1 MKLVAKKSHQKTQVF
16 TNIENQVYSKL
27 INWSSGYF
35 DLFLQENLEDKL
47 IIYCPNGSITIQ
59 YFRKT
64 SELKLTVEN
73 KRIEHCIEYFS
84 RILQLYKNVNEI
96 ENHSHVQSS
105 FNTTST
111 TKRQSV

>member
-1 MKLVAKKSHQKTQVF
+1 MKLVAKKTHQKTHMF
-16 TNIENQVYSKL
+16 TNIENQVSSKL

-35 DLFLQENLEDKL
+35 DLFLQEDLKDKL

-59 YFRKT
+59 YYRKT

-73 KRIEHCIEYFS
+73 KRIENCIEYFS
-84 RILQLYKNVNEI
+84 RILLFYQNVNEI
-96 ENHSHVQSS
+96 ENHPDVQPS

-111 TKRQSV
+111 AKRQNV

>member
-1 MKLVAKKSHQKTQVF
+1 MKLVAKKSHQKTQIF
-16 TNIENQVYSKL
+16 TNIENQFFSKL

-35 DLFLQENLEDKL
+35 DLFLQEDLKDKL

-73 KRIEHCIEYFS
+73 KRIENCVEYFS
-84 RILQLYKNVNEI
+84 IILLLYQNINEI
-96 ENHSHVQSS
+96 ENYSHVQSS
-105 FNTTST
+105 FNTTT
-111 TKRQSV
+111 TAKRQSV